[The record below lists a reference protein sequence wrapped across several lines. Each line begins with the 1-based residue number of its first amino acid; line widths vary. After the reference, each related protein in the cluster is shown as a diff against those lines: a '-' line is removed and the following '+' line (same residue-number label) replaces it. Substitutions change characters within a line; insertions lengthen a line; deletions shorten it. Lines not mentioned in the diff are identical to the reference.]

1 MNTAL
6 WAFGAMIAALM
17 LAAGVVNRAPL
28 HTDAAVE
35 MQTGP
40 VILALAAPDK
50 PIRLIAQQGCLE
62 ARCPLIELRIRR
74 EAADGGDRV
83 TLTTR

>member
-6 WAFGAMIAALM
+6 WVFGAAMAALM
-17 LAAGVVNRAPL
+17 LASGVVDRAPM
-28 HTDAAVE
+28 HTNAAVE

-50 PIRLIAQQGCLE
+50 PVRLIAQQGCVS
-62 ARCPLIELRIRR
+62 ARCPLIELRVRR
-74 EAADGGDRV
+74 EAAQAEDRV

>member
-6 WAFGAMIAALM
+6 WVCGAMIAALM
-17 LAAGVVNRAPL
+17 LAAGVVNRAPM
-28 HTDAAVE
+28 HTEAAVE

-50 PIRLIAQQGCLE
+50 PIRLIAQQGCID

-74 EAADGGDRV
+74 EARTDEDRV